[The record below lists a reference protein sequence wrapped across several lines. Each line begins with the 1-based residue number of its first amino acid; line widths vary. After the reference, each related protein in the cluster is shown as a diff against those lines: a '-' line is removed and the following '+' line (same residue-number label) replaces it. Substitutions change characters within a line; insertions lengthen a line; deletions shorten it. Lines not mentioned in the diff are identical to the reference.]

1 MDLKCFVD
9 HILCPPPFFSN
20 AWAHVSVHYLK
31 ACHCNHL
38 AAVGI
43 RRRGACIL
51 CTHTHNELDSNTAR
65 GYKLGRYMIINIYD
79 ADKSLCFYLQYV
91 GNWERSERGKS
102 FAKIVLTCKAKH
114 TVPTTQGV
122 KV

>member
-9 HILCPPPFFSN
+9 HILCPPPLFFPMHGHML
-20 AWAHVSVHYLK
+20 ACVHYLK

-79 ADKSLCFYLQYV
+79 ADKSLSFYLQYV
-91 GNWERSERGKS
+91 GNWERSKRGK
-102 FAKIVLTCKAKH
+102 TC
-114 TVPTTQGV
+114 
-122 KV
+122 

>member
-1 MDLKCFVD
+1 M
-9 HILCPPPFFSN
+9 H
-20 AWAHVSVHYLK
+20 
-31 ACHCNHL
+31 
-38 AAVGI
+38 
-43 RRRGACIL
+43 
-51 CTHTHNELDSNTAR
+51 THTHNELDSNTAR

-91 GNWERSERGKS
+91 GIIGKGQNGVKL
-102 FAKIVLTCKAKH
+102 AKIVWTCKAKH

>member
-9 HILCPPPFFSN
+9 HILCPPPLFFPN

-91 GNWERSERGKS
+91 GNWERSKRGK
-102 FAKIVLTCKAKH
+102 TC
-114 TVPTTQGV
+114 
-122 KV
+122 